1 MNIRISVVKCEYVLA
16 TASTHHNLD
25 SSLAYILV
33 QMGVS
38 VNVGQNFKI
47 WLRMGENVS
56 RMKKGQEMV

>member
-16 TASTHHNLD
+16 TTFTHHNLD